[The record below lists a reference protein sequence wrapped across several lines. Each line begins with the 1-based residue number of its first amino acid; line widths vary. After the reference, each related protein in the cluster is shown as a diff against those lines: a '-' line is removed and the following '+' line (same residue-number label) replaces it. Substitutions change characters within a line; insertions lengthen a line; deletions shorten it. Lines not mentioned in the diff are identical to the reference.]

1 MQRWLYCYKF
11 QLNFIPMFYLSWLE
25 SLVLYAEFP
34 ALESPS
40 SSEHPVLE
48 FARYDAS
55 EEKEVF
61 HASPQGSCVLK
72 HMGMRKLKKYT
83 FCNISEKFC
92 LVSEPGIPV
101 KFHPCSRPWAAMQSQ
116 VLAW

>member
-1 MQRWLYCYKF
+1 MQ
-11 QLNFIPMFYLSWLE
+11 S
-25 SLVLYAEFP
+25 SLHWSPP
-34 ALESPS
+34 ARV
-40 SSEHPVLE
+40 EHPVLE

-101 KFHPCSRPWAAMQSQ
+101 KFHPCSRPWAARQS
-116 VLAW
+116 VTSAGLVKEASILRL